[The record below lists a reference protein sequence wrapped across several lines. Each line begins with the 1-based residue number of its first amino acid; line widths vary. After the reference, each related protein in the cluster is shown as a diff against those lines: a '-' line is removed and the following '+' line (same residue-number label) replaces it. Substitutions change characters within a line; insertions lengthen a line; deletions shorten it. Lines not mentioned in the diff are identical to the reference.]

1 MNIGKL
7 IPKNFLKYMKDTN
20 LKIQEAQ
27 CRTIKITLYLT
38 FHRETAENQIQI
50 KWFTHSLSKNQTIPS
65 KKQQLV

>member
-1 MNIGKL
+1 
-7 IPKNFLKYMKDTN
+7 MKDIN
-20 LKIQEAQ
+20 LQIQEAQ